1 MSHHSRLQ
9 SPSQLTLIS
18 ALVLATLG
26 SSLLSAAP
34 VAAGQKV
41 TIRRVIL
48 APNYPN
54 AVIYSPSQLDPLFL
68 SPAIASPNFPSFPN
82 GYGYGGYGG
91 YGCFHPCI
99 APYPAVGGGGYNVI
113 NGSVVDSTLVNPV
126 VVNSPIY
133 NSTLVNPVI
142 IQKPRYRPG
151 VRGSFS
157 ISF

>member
-9 SPSQLTLIS
+9 FPVQLTLIS
-18 ALVLATLG
+18 ALVLATL
-26 SSLLSAAP
+26 SSALLSAAP

-48 APNYPN
+48 APSYPN

-68 SPAIASPNFPSFPN
+68 SPAIAPPNFSN
-82 GYGYGGYGG
+82 SYGYGGYGG

-99 APYPAVGGGGYNVI
+99 APYPSVGEGYNVI
-113 NGSVVDSTLVNPV
+113 NGSVVNSTLVNPLV
-126 VVNSPIY
+126 LNSPIY

-142 IQKPRYRPG
+142 IQRQQYRPG
-151 VRGSFS
+151 IRGSFS

>member
-1 MSHHSRLQ
+1 MSQHSRLQ
-9 SPSQLTLIS
+9 PPLQLTLIS
-18 ALVLATLG
+18 ALALATLG
-26 SSLLSAAP
+26 GSVLSAAP

-41 TIRRVIL
+41 VLRRVIL
-48 APNYPN
+48 VNQAPSYPN
-54 AVIYSPSQLDPLFL
+54 AVIYASPQFL
-68 SPAIASPNFPSFPN
+68 SPTIAPPNFSNISPH
-82 GYGYGGYGG
+82 GYSYGG

-99 APYPAVGGGGYNVI
+99 TPYPSVGGGGHNVI
-113 NGSVVDSTLVNPV
+113 NGSVVNSTLLNPV

-151 VRGSFS
+151 IRGSFS

>member
-1 MSHHSRLQ
+1 MLQHSRLQ
-9 SPSQLTLIS
+9 SPLQLTLIL
-18 ALVLATLG
+18 AFALATTG

-48 APNYPN
+48 VNQAPHYPN

-68 SPAIASPNFPSFPN
+68 SPAIAPPNLSN
-82 GYGYGGYGG
+82 SYGYGG

-99 APYPAVGGGGYNVI
+99 APHPAVGGGGHNVL
-113 NGSVVDSTLVNPV
+113 NGSVVNSTLVNPV

-142 IQKPRYRPG
+142 IQRPRYRPG
-151 VRGSFS
+151 IRGSFS

>member
-1 MSHHSRLQ
+1 MSQHSQLQ
-9 SPSQLTLIS
+9 PPLHLTLIS
-18 ALVLATLG
+18 TLALAAFG

-41 TIRRVIL
+41 TLRRVIL
-48 APNYPN
+48 VNQAPN
-54 AVIYSPSQLDPLFL
+54 AVIYAAPQLDPLFL
-68 SPAIASPNFPSFPN
+68 SPTIAAPNFSN
-82 GYGYGGYGG
+82 GSANIYSYGG

-99 APYPAVGGGGYNVI
+99 TPYPAVGGSGYGVI
-113 NGSVVDSTLVNPV
+113 NGGVVNSTLVNPV

-142 IQKPRYRPG
+142 IQRPRYRPG
-151 VRGSFS
+151 VTGSFS